1 MSDFK
6 AADKS
11 QKKKV
16 MGWEVSY
23 DLEAKKNS
31 IGKRLSL
38 NRKQVVSTFV
48 ILIIFFG
55 VFLIGCWLA
64 GNPFD
69 ATKRIASTAVVNMG
83 WQGTDRWGIIWWV
96 VLAAI
101 IFEFLDA
108 SAGMGYGTAFTPLLI
123 FFGFDPL
130 QIVPVVMIQQGLAG
144 LCGAYLHKEFENVE
158 WRVRPMS
165 ETIKLWLI
173 MGGAG
178 CLAVLFSVT
187 AVYGIF
193 KVAKVWINLY
203 VALLL
208 VAMGVISLFNAQRK
222 KTYKPRNMVFF
233 GALAGFNKGIGGGG
247 YGPVITVGGLLSGV
261 PAKSMMAIT
270 ALSEGSVCLVSIVA
284 WIALLGQGVA
294 IDFILL
300 PSMILGSIFA
310 VIVAPYTTRVL
321 PERLWQWI
329 VPIYCCILAVL
340 CLWKIIPS
348 IINA

>member
-1 MSDFK
+1 MSDYK
-6 AADKS
+6 AAGKT

-16 MGWEVSY
+16 MGWEVAH

-31 IGKRLSL
+31 IGKRSSL
-38 NRKQVVSTFV
+38 NRKQVVSTLV

-144 LCGAYLHKEFENVE
+144 LCGAYLHREFENVE
-158 WRVRPMS
+158 WRIRPMS
-165 ETIKLWLI
+165 ETIRLWLI
-173 MGGAG
+173 IGGAG

-187 AVYGIF
+187 AVYGVF

-222 KTYKPRNMVFF
+222 KTYKPRNMVFY

-261 PAKSMMAIT
+261 PAKSMMAVT

-284 WIALLGQGVA
+284 WLALLGQGVV

-321 PERLWQWI
+321 PEKLWQWI

-348 IINA
+348 IIKA

>member
-1 MSDFK
+1 L
-6 AADKS
+6 
-11 QKKKV
+11 KKKV
-16 MGWEVSY
+16 MGWEVAH
-23 DLEAKKNS
+23 DLEANKNS
-31 IGKRLSL
+31 IGARSGL
-38 NRKQVVSTFV
+38 NRNQLVSTLV
-48 ILIIFFG
+48 ILILFAG
-55 VFLIGCWLA
+55 VFAIGCWLA

-83 WQGTDRWGIIWWV
+83 WEGTDRWGIIWWV

-108 SAGMGYGTAFTPLLI
+108 AAGMGYGTAFTPLLI

-144 LCGAYLHKEFENVE
+144 LCGAYLHREFENVE
-158 WRVRPMS
+158 WRIRPMS
-165 ETIKLWLI
+165 ETIRLWLI
-173 MGGAG
+173 IGGAG

-193 KVAKVWINLY
+193 KVAKIWIQLY

-208 VAMGVISLFNAQRK
+208 VAMGVISLFHAKRK
-222 KTYKPRNMVFF
+222 KTYKPRHMVFY

-261 PAKSMMAIT
+261 PAKSMMAVT

-284 WIALLGQGVA
+284 WLALLSQGVT

-300 PSMILGSIFA
+300 PSMILGSIVA
-310 VIVAPYTTRVL
+310 VIAAPYTTRVM
-321 PERLWQWI
+321 PEKLWQWV
-329 VPIYCCILAVL
+329 VPVYCCILAAL
-340 CLWKIIPS
+340 SLWKLMPAVIRALS
-348 IINA
+348 